1 MTKQESRWITYG
13 TWGVFALMAL
23 TLFLMSDFSPLNH
36 DGDTDSVLNSFAD
49 WSEASESA
57 QTLDFSSF
65 TDATPSG
72 L

>member
-1 MTKQESRWITYG
+1 MTKQESNWITYG

-36 DGDTDSVLNSFAD
+36 DSEPLVDSFAD
-49 WSEASESA
+49 WREASSSA
-57 QTLDFSSF
+57 QTLDLSSF
-65 TDATPSG
+65 SEATTSG